1 MDPSLMER
9 HVDRS
14 HCQNFWPIPASFFV
28 LFVTLQFKFRVKKRS
43 VDDVLGIRTWGRRMV
58 GADGST
64 ELWWPAK
71 AIVNHPVWPNCSL
84 AWKCGFLYN
93 YQTYPYHQSYPLW
106 WDNGSVLNRN
116 YFSGQHKVRSIR
128 IMVCFGQ
135 PKTKACCGR
144 GSDIDIYC

>member
-14 HCQNFWPIPASFFV
+14 HCPKFWPIPASFFV

-71 AIVNHPVWPNCSL
+71 AIVNHPV
-84 AWKCGFLYN
+84 
-93 YQTYPYHQSYPLW
+93 
-106 WDNGSVLNRN
+106 
-116 YFSGQHKVRSIR
+116 
-128 IMVCFGQ
+128 
-135 PKTKACCGR
+135 
-144 GSDIDIYC
+144 